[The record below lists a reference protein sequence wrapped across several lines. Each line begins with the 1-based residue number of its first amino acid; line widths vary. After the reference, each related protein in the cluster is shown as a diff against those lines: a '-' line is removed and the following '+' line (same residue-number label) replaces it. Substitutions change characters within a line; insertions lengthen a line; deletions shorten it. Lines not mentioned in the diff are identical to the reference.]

1 MIIPGRSWVA
11 GIDIC
16 GNALLLGFAACLSGA
31 SQQETTHQCYRPE
44 INILYGICR
53 FGNLPEKGRKVSM
66 RRYSLTA
73 PWRIQGLQ
81 YSLRGALM
89 REGRYEPDQG
99 SRVGTAITF
108 LLIGLGAGAVVGML
122 FAPKAGKQMRRDL
135 RRGYEQAR
143 DTIDDWKETARDFAE
158 EAIDRGSEFAE
169 DLRDR
174 VKPLA
179 RGIRRG

>member
-1 MIIPGRSWVA
+1 
-11 GIDIC
+11 
-16 GNALLLGFAACLSGA
+16 
-31 SQQETTHQCYRPE
+31 
-44 INILYGICR
+44 
-53 FGNLPEKGRKVSM
+53 
-66 RRYSLTA
+66 
-73 PWRIQGLQ
+73 
-81 YSLRGALM
+81 M

-122 FAPKAGKQMRRDL
+122 FAPKTGKQMRRDI

-158 EAIDRGSEFAE
+158 DAIDRSSEFAE

-179 RGIRRG
+179 RGIRRS

>member
-1 MIIPGRSWVA
+1 
-11 GIDIC
+11 
-16 GNALLLGFAACLSGA
+16 
-31 SQQETTHQCYRPE
+31 
-44 INILYGICR
+44 
-53 FGNLPEKGRKVSM
+53 
-66 RRYSLTA
+66 
-73 PWRIQGLQ
+73 
-81 YSLRGALM
+81 M

-122 FAPKAGKQMRRDL
+122 FAPKTGKQMRRDI

-143 DTIDDWKETARDFAE
+143 DTIDDWKENAREFAE
-158 EAIDRGSEFAE
+158 DAIDRGSELA
-169 DLRDR
+169 DDIRDR

>member
-1 MIIPGRSWVA
+1 
-11 GIDIC
+11 
-16 GNALLLGFAACLSGA
+16 
-31 SQQETTHQCYRPE
+31 
-44 INILYGICR
+44 
-53 FGNLPEKGRKVSM
+53 
-66 RRYSLTA
+66 
-73 PWRIQGLQ
+73 
-81 YSLRGALM
+81 M

-143 DTIDDWKETARDFAE
+143 DTIDDWKDTARDFAE
-158 EAIDRGSEFAE
+158 DAIDRGSEFAE
-169 DLRDR
+169 DLRER

>member
-1 MIIPGRSWVA
+1 
-11 GIDIC
+11 
-16 GNALLLGFAACLSGA
+16 
-31 SQQETTHQCYRPE
+31 
-44 INILYGICR
+44 
-53 FGNLPEKGRKVSM
+53 
-66 RRYSLTA
+66 
-73 PWRIQGLQ
+73 
-81 YSLRGALM
+81 M

-122 FAPKAGKQMRRDL
+122 FAPKTGKQMRRDI

-143 DTIDDWKETARDFAE
+143 DTIDDWKENAREFAE
-158 EAIDRGSEFAE
+158 DAIDRGSEIAD

>member
-1 MIIPGRSWVA
+1 
-11 GIDIC
+11 
-16 GNALLLGFAACLSGA
+16 
-31 SQQETTHQCYRPE
+31 
-44 INILYGICR
+44 
-53 FGNLPEKGRKVSM
+53 
-66 RRYSLTA
+66 
-73 PWRIQGLQ
+73 
-81 YSLRGALM
+81 M

-122 FAPKAGKQMRRDL
+122 LAPKTGRQMRRDL

-143 DTIDDWKETARDFAE
+143 DTFEDWKDTARDFAE
-158 EAIDRGSEFAE
+158 DAIERGSEFAE
-169 DLRDR
+169 DVRER

>member
-1 MIIPGRSWVA
+1 
-11 GIDIC
+11 
-16 GNALLLGFAACLSGA
+16 
-31 SQQETTHQCYRPE
+31 
-44 INILYGICR
+44 
-53 FGNLPEKGRKVSM
+53 
-66 RRYSLTA
+66 
-73 PWRIQGLQ
+73 
-81 YSLRGALM
+81 M

-158 EAIDRGSEFAE
+158 EAIDRSSEFAE

-179 RGIRRG
+179 RGIRRS